1 MSKYRLTVT
10 EKAERTHEV
19 IIETDKDI
27 DAICNAI
34 ESGRTGIGDVWD
46 IQYIRGVNNIE
57 VEEGAEDI
65 PDFEVV
71 SVEPMNGEE
80 NE

>member
-1 MSKYRLTVT
+1 MSKYRLAVT

-19 IIETDKDI
+19 IIDTDGDI
-27 DAICNAI
+27 DAICKAI
-34 ESGRTGIGDVWD
+34 ENSGTAIGDVWD
-46 IQYIRGVNNIE
+46 IRYVKGVNDIE

>member
-19 IIETDKDI
+19 VIETDKDI

-46 IQYIRGVNNIE
+46 IQYIKGVNDIE

-71 SVEPMNGEE
+71 SVEPMGSEQ
-80 NE
+80 

>member
-1 MSKYRLTVT
+1 MSKYKLTVT
-10 EKAERTHEV
+10 EKTERTHEV
-19 IIETDKDI
+19 VIETDKDI

-46 IQYIRGVNNIE
+46 IQYIKGVNDIE

-71 SVEPMNGEE
+71 SVEPMGSEQ
-80 NE
+80 

>member
-1 MSKYRLTVT
+1 MSKYKLTVT

-19 IIETDKDI
+19 VIETDKDI

-46 IQYIRGVNNIE
+46 IQYVRGVKNIS

-65 PDFEVV
+65 PEFEVV
-71 SVEPMNGEE
+71 SVEPMG
-80 NE
+80 NEQ

>member
-1 MSKYRLTVT
+1 MSKYKLTVT
-10 EKAERTHEV
+10 EKTERTHEV
-19 IIETDKDI
+19 VIETDKDI

-65 PDFEVV
+65 PEFEVV
-71 SVEPMNGEE
+71 SVEPMNGEDDE
-80 NE
+80 

>member
-1 MSKYRLTVT
+1 MSKYKLTVT
-10 EKAERTHEV
+10 EKTERTHEV
-19 IIETDKDI
+19 VIETDKDI

-57 VEEGAEDI
+57 VEEGEEDI

-71 SVEPMNGEE
+71 SVEPMGSEQ
-80 NE
+80 

>member
-34 ESGRTGIGDVWD
+34 ESGRTGIGDVGD
-46 IQYIRGVNNIE
+46 IQYIRGVNDIE

-71 SVEPMNGEE
+71 SVEPMGSEQ
-80 NE
+80 

>member
-1 MSKYRLTVT
+1 MSKYKLTVT
-10 EKAERTHEV
+10 EKTERTHEV
-19 IIETDKDI
+19 VIETDKDI

-71 SVEPMNGEE
+71 SVEPMGSEQ
-80 NE
+80 

>member
-19 IIETDKDI
+19 IIDTDGDI
-27 DAICNAI
+27 DAICKAI
-34 ESGRTGIGDVWD
+34 ENSGTAIGDVWD
-46 IQYIRGVNNIE
+46 IRYVKGVNDIE

-71 SVEPMNGEE
+71 SVEPMG
-80 NE
+80 NEQ

>member
-19 IIETDKDI
+19 IIDTDGDI

-34 ESGRTGIGDVWD
+34 ESGRTGMGDVWD
-46 IQYIRGVNNIE
+46 IQYIRGVNDIS
-57 VEEGAEDI
+57 VEEGAENM
-65 PDFEVV
+65 PEFEVI
-71 SVEPMNGEE
+71 SVEPIKGA
-80 NE
+80 

>member
-1 MSKYRLTVT
+1 MSKYKLTVT
-10 EKAERTHEV
+10 EKSERTHEV

-34 ESGRTGIGDVWD
+34 ENGRTGIGDVWD
-46 IQYIRGVNNIE
+46 IQYVRGVKNIS

-65 PDFEVV
+65 PEFEVV
-71 SVEPMNGEE
+71 SVEPMG
-80 NE
+80 NEQ

>member
-1 MSKYRLTVT
+1 MSKYKLTVT

-46 IQYIRGVNNIE
+46 IQYIKGVNDIE

-71 SVEPMNGEE
+71 SVEPMGSEQ
-80 NE
+80 